1 MTKIDLKFSHKLKD
15 SQKPVQPKNNK
26 LEFRLDSVV
35 KMSGCK
41 FAFNRFPLV
50 LCFIYQ
56 RQKCIIFI
64 KVRKT

>member
-1 MTKIDLKFSHKLKD
+1 MTKIDLKFFHKLKD

-41 FAFNRFPLV
+41 LAFNRFPLV
-50 LCFIYQ
+50 FMFYIPKTEMYN
-56 RQKCIIFI
+56 FI